1 MLEAS
6 KALRISCKLSTDDT
20 SKMQTKFDKTWRLLQ
35 TISQEN
41 MTRLRVSAVFHRSVE
56 EYCNKLHDLKTTVNI
71 FSENRETTS
80 NSNRLLRLRKY
91 LALRECLLVEVGRM
105 VRLGKLLKTRLK
117 EPFTFTSVPR

>member
-1 MLEAS
+1 MEAS
-6 KALRISCKLSTDDT
+6 KALRISCKLSTDAIM
-20 SKMQTKFDKTWRLLQ
+20 SMQIKFEKTWRSLQ

-71 FSENRETTS
+71 FSENRETSDT
-80 NSNRLLRLRKY
+80 NRLLRLRKY

-117 EPFTFTSVPR
+117 EPFTLTIVPR